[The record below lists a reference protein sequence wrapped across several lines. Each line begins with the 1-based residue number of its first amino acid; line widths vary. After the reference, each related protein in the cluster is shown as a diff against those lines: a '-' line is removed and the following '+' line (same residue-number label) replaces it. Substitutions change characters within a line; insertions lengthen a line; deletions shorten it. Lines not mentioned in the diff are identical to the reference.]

1 MRSAKVR
8 GRPASIPCIKV
19 RSKSRQLSKPSRN
32 ISVLP
37 HVDHI
42 GGHMLRNGNY
52 SAWFRTRQEEGTGIM
67 QGEGTGVI
75 ELKDGNVTGGD
86 TVLAYTGSYVVDG
99 DKFTAFIATQR
110 HTPGQ
115 PSVFGIGIDDV
126 NLTVTGKSTPTTA
139 SCTGTVK
146 QAPGLTFEA
155 TFIRIAEQPR
165 ALPRAPTRPRSPA
178 FVIRNPAQI
187 ARDARSKK

>member
-1 MRSAKVR
+1 
-8 GRPASIPCIKV
+8 
-19 RSKSRQLSKPSRN
+19 
-32 ISVLP
+32 
-37 HVDHI
+37 
-42 GGHMLRNGNY
+42 MLRNGSY
-52 SAWFRTRQEEGTGIM
+52 SAWFRTRQEKGTGVM

-75 ELKDGNVTGGD
+75 ELNDGKVTGGD

-99 DKFTAFIATQR
+99 DKFTAFIATER

-126 NLTVTGKSTPTTA
+126 NLTLTGTSTPTTA
-139 SCTGTVK
+139 SCTGAAK

-155 TFIRIAEQPR
+155 TLIRIADQPR
-165 ALPRAPTRPRSPA
+165 ALPRAPTRARSPA
-178 FVIRNPAQI
+178 FVILNPSEI